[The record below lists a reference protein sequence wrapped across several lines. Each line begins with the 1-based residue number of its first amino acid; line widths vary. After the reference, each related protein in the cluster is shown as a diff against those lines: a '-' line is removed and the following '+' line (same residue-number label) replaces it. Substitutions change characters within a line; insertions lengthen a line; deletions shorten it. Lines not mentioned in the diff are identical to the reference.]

1 MIEPW
6 IEAFWSLWEPAPIIL
21 GFLTIVIAGF
31 LRGFVGFG
39 NSILI
44 VIIFSLLYG
53 PVFAVPFAALASLPP
68 TIQLLPTTIRE
79 SERDFVLPFAIA
91 VFVAAPFGVV
101 ALISVDPDLLK
112 IGIAL
117 IVLVM
122 VYLLYSEWRPSRD
135 LGARGLG
142 LIGVVSGLANG
153 VAGAGGMIVA
163 AAALARPAAAG
174 QQRANTIGGITA
186 VGLCNFPPFLYYGLF
201 TREIVVLSAIMV
213 PVYLVGTMIG
223 IRRFEHGGSRNYRNA
238 ALCVLAA
245 VALVALGLSLHAYVL
260 A

>member
-1 MIEPW
+1 MIEAW
-6 IEAFWSLWEPAPIIL
+6 ADAFWTLWDPLPFLL
-21 GFLTIVIAGF
+21 GFVTIAAAGF

-44 VIIFSLLYG
+44 VIVFSLLYG
-53 PVFAVPFAALASLPP
+53 PIFAVPFAALASLPP

-79 SERDFVLPFAIA
+79 AERGFVLPFAVA
-91 VFVAAPFGVV
+91 VFAAAPLGVV
-101 ALISVDPDLLK
+101 ALVTIDPELLK

-117 IVLVM
+117 IVLAM
-122 VYLLYSEWRPSRD
+122 VFMLYREWRPRRA
-135 LGARGLG
+135 LGAGGLG
-142 LIGVVSGLANG
+142 LIGVASGLANG

-163 AAALARPAAAG
+163 AAALARPGEPA

-186 VGLCNFPPFLYYGLF
+186 VGLCNFPPFLYFGLF
-201 TREIVVLSAIMV
+201 TLEVVVLSVIMV
-213 PVYLVGTMIG
+213 PVYLIGTWVGS
-223 IRRFEHGGSRNYRNA
+223 RFFTTGGSRHYRNG

-245 VALVALGLSLHAYVL
+245 VALIALGLSLRDYVT